1 MRWAESI
8 VPSSANAAFWEGLRS
23 GRLLAAHCAGCD
35 RWSFYP
41 RAVCPH
47 CGALHPALEP
57 LRGEGEVYSVTTV
70 RRPLFEDW
78 GDEPYDVALV
88 DMVEGVRVMGRVVAR
103 AGTVSIGDP
112 VRVTFVEIEG
122 ERHWYAF
129 APIEERPR

>member
-8 VPSSANAAFWEGLRS
+8 APTAANAAFWEGLRS
-23 GRLLAAHCAGCD
+23 GVLLAAHCAACD

-57 LRGEGEVYSVTTV
+57 LRGEGEVHSLTTV

-88 DMVEGVRVMGRVVAR
+88 DMVEGVRVMGRVDAPTGSVR
-103 AGTVSIGDP
+103 IGDP
-112 VRVTFVEIEG
+112 VRVGVVAVDE
-122 ERHWYAF
+122 ERHWYVF
-129 APIEERPR
+129 TPIEEGPR